1 MKSFTVFAIAAVVS
15 AIKLENQKQ
24 TLPEAM
30 MIETKILG
38 GPYNKWWDR
47 KKLDEVY
54 TEEQRALDVRET
66 EG

>member
-1 MKSFTVFAIAAVVS
+1 MKSFKSFALVAVVS

-38 GPYNKWWDR
+38 GPYNRWWDR
-47 KKLDEVY
+47 EKLDQVY
-54 TEEQRALDVRET
+54 TEEQRALDTGET